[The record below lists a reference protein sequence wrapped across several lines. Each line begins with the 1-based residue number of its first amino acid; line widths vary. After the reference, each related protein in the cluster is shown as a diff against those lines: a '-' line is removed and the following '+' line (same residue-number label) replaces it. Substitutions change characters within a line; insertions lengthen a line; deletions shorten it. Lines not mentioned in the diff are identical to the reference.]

1 MKTQT
6 HEYYM
11 NEALKEAKKAQRMD
25 EVPVGAVIVHDGEI
39 IARAY
44 NTRETR
50 QVSTHH
56 AEIKAIEDAC
66 KHLGTWRLEKCT
78 LYVTL
83 EPCVMCAGAL
93 ILSRVEQVIFG
104 AYDPKA
110 GAVVSVDQLLREKK
124 YNHKVNYQGGVLE
137 EESAT
142 LLKGFFKALRVN
154 KPLD

>member
-142 LLKGFFKALRVN
+142 LLKEFFKALRVN
-154 KPLD
+154 KL